1 MQERYVYPP
10 GLHPPQTI
18 SPTSN
23 GSSVITAV
31 DQNSPNPPG
40 QQPRS
45 NVQGSHHNF
54 AELRSVASN
63 NKMTGD
69 SIKKGKKKEN
79 KNRRLILL
87 ENLSVYLYNFQYNF
101 VLIIFQGV
109 LDNFLHAWDVEVKYM
124 TSLS

>member
-69 SIKKGKKKEN
+69 SIKKGKKEN
-79 KNRRLILL
+79 KNGRLILL
-87 ENLSVYLYNFQYNF
+87 EKIIMLYSFQHNFL
-101 VLIIFQGV
+101 LIIFQGV

>member
-69 SIKKGKKKEN
+69 SIKKGKKRDQKWYAN
-79 KNRRLILL
+79 IVGKN
-87 ENLSVYLYNFQYNF
+87 NNF
-101 VLIIFQGV
+101 VQ
-109 LDNFLHAWDVEVKYM
+109 
-124 TSLS
+124 LST

>member
-69 SIKKGKKKEN
+69 SIKKGKKKN
-79 KNRRLILL
+79 RNRRLILL
-87 ENLSVYLYNFQYNF
+87 EKKIIILYSFQYNF
-101 VLIIFQGV
+101 ILIIFQGV